1 MANGNEEQ
9 KKTSETQPKQ
19 TMEQSTSPSM
29 NKQGATVKTKSA
41 VALGAVVIAIGALSS
56 SLYTLS
62 LNKQLQAQLSNQRN
76 QNNQVNRQ
84 LDKLEQNEDKTQ
96 AQLEAKAKMLEE
108 TRTTLQNQFGELN
121 KQLQAAMSQRFY
133 QNQNWLLLKARYY
146 LELAQV
152 NAHWGN
158 SFDAT
163 ISLLQQSDQL
173 LLQLNEPKV
182 FEIRQ
187 AVAKDIAE
195 LKATPKM
202 DIAGTLS
209 QLDAAQNSLEDLSI
223 ASTLSDMKPASPAAI
238 TPASRENKT
247 SVWRLRWQD
256 SMDVLSKLVVIRRN
270 DEQIKPLISPAL
282 EAILKENIRLDL
294 QQAQWAVLNKN
305 TEVYQLVLN
314 QAIKT
319 LQKNF
324 NESAANTA
332 ALIKKLTELQQIQL
346 TQKSPE
352 VGSHSLPLLNQLID
366 SKEPAAKPADKEE
379 QGGTPQ

>member
-1 MANGNEEQ
+1 MTNGNEEQ
-9 KKTSETQPKQ
+9 KKASETQPKQ
-19 TMEQSTSPSM
+19 TTEQTNSPSM
-29 NKQGATVKTKSA
+29 KNQSAPAKTKSTM
-41 VALGAVVIAIGALSS
+41 VVGAVVIAIGALTS

-62 LNKQLQAQLSNQRN
+62 LNKQLQAQLINQSR
-76 QNNQVNRQ
+76 QNSQVNRQ

-96 AQLEAKAKMLEE
+96 AQLEAKSNMLEE
-108 TRTTLQNQFGELN
+108 TRSTLQKQFGELN
-121 KQLQAAMSQRFY
+121 KQLQAAMSERFY

-146 LELAQV
+146 LELAQI
-152 NAHWGN
+152 NAHWNN

-173 LLQLNEPKV
+173 LLQLNDPKI

-187 AVAKDIAE
+187 AIAKDIAE

-209 QLDAAQNSLEDLSI
+209 QLDAAQNSLVDLSI
-223 ASTLSDMKPASPAAI
+223 ASTLSDMKPASPAAE
-238 TPASRENKT
+238 TPSNPEKKP
-247 SVWRLRWQD
+247 SVWRLRWQG

-294 QQAQWAVLNKN
+294 QQAQWAVLNNN

-319 LQKNF
+319 LKKNF
-324 NESAANTA
+324 NENATNTA
-332 ALIKKLTELQQIQL
+332 ALIKKLNELQQIQL
-346 TQKSPE
+346 TQKRPD
-352 VGSHSLPLLNQLID
+352 VGINSLPLLNQLID
-366 SKEPAAKPADKEE
+366 SKEPAAKPADNEA
-379 QGGTPQ
+379 QGGTAQ

>member
-9 KKTSETQPKQ
+9 KKASEKQPKQ
-19 TMEQSTSPSM
+19 TMEQNNSPSM
-29 NKQGATVKTKSA
+29 NNQSSTAKTKSA
-41 VALGAVVIAIGALSS
+41 MAVGAVVIAIGALSS

-62 LNKQLQAQLSNQRN
+62 LNKQLQAQLIIQSN
-76 QNNQVNRQ
+76 QNNQVNQQ
-84 LDKLEQNEDKTQ
+84 LDKLEQNEGKTQ
-96 AQLEAKAKMLEE
+96 AQLESKTKMLEE
-108 TRTTLQNQFGELN
+108 TRSTLQNQFGELN
-121 KQLQAAMSQRFY
+121 KQLQTAMSQRFY

-146 LELAQV
+146 LELAQI
-152 NAHWGN
+152 NAHWNN

-173 LLQLNEPKV
+173 LRQLNDPKI

-202 DIAGTLS
+202 DLAGTLS

-223 ASTLSDMKPASPAAI
+223 ASVLSEMKPAAE
-238 TPASRENKT
+238 TPASPENKT

-282 EAILKENIRLDL
+282 EAILKESIRMDL
-294 QQAQWAVLNKN
+294 QQAQWAVLNNN

-314 QAIKT
+314 QAINT
-319 LQKNF
+319 LKKNF
-324 NESAANTA
+324 NENATNTA

-346 TQKSPE
+346 TQKRPE
-352 VGSHSLPLLNQLID
+352 VGVNSLPLLNQLID
-366 SKEPAAKPADKEE
+366 SKEPAAKPADKEG